1 MLCELRLHACGT
13 KIRVIGEKASL
24 EWWDEHPNQLTLEVQ
39 GEPVRILERGM
50 GYLEPSALGRPHRG
64 RGILRGCLRHGVICT
79 AVSRARWMP
88 QTGGSRRVLVS
99 RYSCRRRGRPL
110 GGRLRAF
117 RGQWRRLGGL
127 SITSWRRFKEL
138 SKRGRCH
145 AGFFLNARMK
155 WEVLAKPQAAAIVSM
170 DSRVSASII
179 LACFKRSPRRY

>member
-1 MLCELRLHACGT
+1 MLCELRLHAWT

-50 GYLEPSALGRPHRG
+50 GYLEPSALSDDRIGAGHPEG
-64 RGILRGCLRHGVICT
+64 LFEAWSNLY
-79 AVSRARWMP
+79 SRFACAMDAADR
-88 QTGGSRRVLVS
+88 GSRRVLVS

-145 AGFFLNARMK
+145 AGFF
-155 WEVLAKPQAAAIVSM
+155 
-170 DSRVSASII
+170 
-179 LACFKRSPRRY
+179 